1 MDAGRVQFVSGTELD
16 LKLANGF
23 KNTDVFCVAPIT
35 LNGASLASYDFWA
48 VGKNCCSDQMADFR
62 CGASAGLGPK
72 GGVRVTDDV
81 DRDFYRLAV
90 QQAQSAHAIKAV
102 HPLFFEWTENALEQ
116 LTNDERVGGSS
127 GPKRKR
133 LRRSSKWIEM
143 ACFIE
148 GNHLKA
154 IGHCFSTSTFIFES
168 VPLGHRM
175 FQLYFR
181 SATSVS

>member
-1 MDAGRVQFVSGTELD
+1 MGPDLTEL
-16 LKLANGF
+16 L
-23 KNTDVFCVAPIT
+23 CI
-35 LNGASLASYDFWA
+35 SS
-48 VGKNCCSDQMADFR
+48 FR
-62 CGASAGLGPK
+62 ERPWRRPSRLRFGPLPPTRPK

-154 IGHCFSTSTFIFES
+154 IGHCFSTSTFIFGS